1 MTFRVLQKVPKI
13 VTDMHSVA
21 KNWKTNP
28 IFQSSFSNFNFKKFC
43 ENHIFTFLLVGAT
56 VFKVYQCNV
65 PHFLATCMGTVI
77 ADYFKTVGAR
87 AEKPSLIFFA

>member
-1 MTFRVLQKVPKI
+1 MQFFKAIFLTFKI
-13 VTDMHSVA
+13 M
-21 KNWKTNP
+21 N
-28 IFQSSFSNFNFKKFC
+28 FC
-43 ENHIFTFLLVGAT
+43 ENQIFTFLLVGAT

-87 AEKPSLIFFA
+87 AEKPRLIFFA